1 MLILQT
7 LIIEVDIKNLKF
19 CEMNLRRLFVLTA
32 LSGFLLF
39 ACKKEANWFSVSGKI
54 SHAEGR
60 LLYLEELL
68 VSSSKVID
76 SVRVDRDGE
85 FKFKGQTNM
94 PTYYLLKLNETKFIT
109 LLVDSLEQVV
119 VEADIANFER
129 DYRVK
134 GSQGSLYVKE
144 LNDQLYNTKHKLDSL
159 QSLINMYKG
168 NPDYASMKV
177 RWEEESKRIK
187 DKQVEYSKQFVM
199 DNPFSMASV
208 LALYQKFDNETF
220 VLNDIQTMRVAASAL
235 NSIYPQSGYVKA
247 LYQNTIQLLQE
258 ERNARLQQF
267 IQEQGQNIPDIT
279 LPDVKGEDIALSS
292 LSGNIILVQFWS
304 AVDRNSRV
312 MNQALVEAY
321 KKYKN
326 KGFEIYQISVDTDRT
341 EWTDAIDADK
351 LIWINVGDMSGS
363 RHATSVYNI
372 KSIPYNYLLNRE
384 GIIVAQ
390 NLKGPA
396 LDKAIA
402 QLLK

>member
-235 NSIYPQSGYVKA
+235 NSIYPQSGHVKA

>member
-235 NSIYPQSGYVKA
+235 NSIYPQSGHVKA

-351 LIWINVGDMSGS
+351 LMWINVGDMSGS

>member
-1 MLILQT
+1 
-7 LIIEVDIKNLKF
+7 
-19 CEMNLRRLFVLTA
+19 MNLRRLFVLTA

-235 NSIYPQSGYVKA
+235 NSIYPQSGHVKA

-326 KGFEIYQISVDTDRT
+326 KGFEINQISVDTDRT

-351 LIWINVGDMSGS
+351 LMWINVGDMSGS

>member
-19 CEMNLRRLFVLTA
+19 CEMNLSRLFVLTA

-235 NSIYPQSGYVKA
+235 NSIYPQSGHVKA

-351 LIWINVGDMSGS
+351 LMWINVGDMSGS